1 MEIICAGYW
10 KTGSKSSTAALRQLG
25 FSVADAIETNLFLT
39 EVWLDFL
46 EEKGS
51 IDSVIDCY
59 KKNGFQANQVGFSTY
74 FKIYLKNHQVKNLH
88 NLCGTLQKNT
98 QMRFFR
104 TIQEIFYGK
113 TFTKPLP
120 TLRLFL
126 LYVIMMR
133 SGGIAL

>member
-39 EVWLDFL
+39 EVWLDFI

-51 IDSVIDCY
+51 IDAVIDCY
-59 KKNGFQANQVGFSTY
+59 KKNGFQANQVGFST
-74 FKIYLKNHQVKNLH
+74 NLH
-88 NLCGTLQKNT
+88 FSSSKKYPNEI
-98 QMRFFR
+98 FR